1 MIKSKNLT
9 ILLIAIISIM
19 AIYIILSSNQSAQQ
33 LRIKSKEI
41 DAQVD
46 SISDLL
52 SKYDSLEIKYK
63 IIYTKLTETQ
73 VQLDSFK
80 IGIELIMH
88 DNKNS
93 ASRMNRSL
101 QTLIDKQDTTLSLE
115 IDSTS
120 FRFN

>member
-1 MIKSKNLT
+1 MIKSKELT

-19 AIYIILSSNQSAQQ
+19 AIYIVRSSNQSAQH

-52 SKYDSLEIKYK
+52 LQYDSLEIKYK
-63 IIYTKLTETQ
+63 IILDKLTQTRA
-73 VQLDSFK
+73 QLDSFK

-93 ASRMNRSL
+93 VFLMNRSL
-101 QTLIDKQDTTLSLE
+101 QSLIDKQDTALSLE